1 MTLITSTSFD
11 HLTSEQLYKVLK
23 LRQDVFIIEQD
34 CIYEDIDNLDQQSIH
49 LLLMDGEKLAA
60 YSRIVPA
67 DVKYSEPS
75 IGRIISSSDYRRK
88 GLGREIVQHSL
99 NFLRDRGESVARI
112 EAQAHLQDFYSSF
125 GFEPEG
131 EIYDLDGIPHIEML
145 IHL

>member
-1 MTLITSTSFD
+1 MTLITCTSFHD
-11 HLTSEQLYKVLK
+11 LTTEQLYKILK

-67 DVKYSEPS
+67 DVKYNEPS

-88 GLGREIVQHSL
+88 GLGREIVKHSL
-99 NFLRDRGESVARI
+99 NYLRDRGESVARI
-112 EAQAHLQDFYSSF
+112 EAQAHLRDFYSSF

-145 IHL
+145 IRL